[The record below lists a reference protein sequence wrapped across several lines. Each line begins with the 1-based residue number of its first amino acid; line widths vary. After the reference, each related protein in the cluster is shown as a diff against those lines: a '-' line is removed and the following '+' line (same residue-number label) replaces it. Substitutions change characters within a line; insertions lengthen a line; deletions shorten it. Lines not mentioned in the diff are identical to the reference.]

1 MFYHE
6 KATMHPVLKENIQEI
21 GKPYS
26 DLHFLLNCLAEVLE
40 ANNEKELIN
49 SIPWLN
55 AQVLLPASELEQKT
69 IQLYSICFQL
79 LNLCEVNWAVQSRR
93 SKQQSQGSQSVN
105 GSWAHTFS
113 ELKEAGIIQEEI
125 VAALSQLE
133 IEPVMTAHPTEAK
146 RTVVLKYYRELYLQL
161 VMLENPVYTTLERDQ
176 IRSGIKELLTR
187 LWFIDDIY
195 LEKPQVETELENVL
209 HYLTKVFPDV
219 FELHDK
225 TLIQAW
231 NEAGFKPEYL
241 HNYRSMPK
249 ISLGSWVGGDRDGH
263 PLVTPEITKYT
274 LERLRAEALN
284 LVGQRLH
291 TLADSLS
298 IYTSESTLSAEF
310 QELIVLLKNQIPGI
324 SEHLQFSAASREPF
338 KQFVILL
345 IEKLP
350 VKQTHSGTDAWTYTN
365 SGQLLGDLEI
375 LLRALSIW
383 GAPMLAINEVN
394 KALRFVQNFGFHL
407 AHLDIRQNSEFYRK
421 AIIGLLEDIDDTNYS
436 INAEGSVDKKFLLQE
451 LNLYRPFTHI
461 YSGSVAE
468 TGNAMGYLS
477 VLTDHIRKY
486 GPNALGS
493 MIVSMT
499 KKVDDLFTFYLLARE
514 AGLYVKTESGPAC
527 QLPVVPLFETIDDL
541 HLAPEI
547 LDEFL
552 AHPLTRNTL
561 KLQAQQKG
569 YSKPVCEVMIGYSD
583 SNKDG
588 GILSSLWHLYEA
600 QYELAQIGRKHGID
614 IRFFHGK
621 GGSISRGAGPIH
633 WFLKSLP
640 PGSLCGKLRL
650 TEQGETIERKY
661 ANKVNA
667 AFNMELL
674 TSGTL
679 RNTLLNTHNHDPE
692 LFDLV
697 GFMAHE
703 SFTTY
708 NALTRHPS
716 FIRFF
721 EQATPIDVIE
731 TSKIGSRPS
740 RRTNQRT
747 LNDLRAIPWVF
758 SWTQSRVNITSWY
771 GVGSTIQLLK
781 EQYPEKF
788 ALLKQLL
795 ISHPLLRYI
804 LTNVDSGLAAT
815 DPEVIELYASLIEED
830 QIRNDILPLIL
841 SEFHLT
847 KNLLA
852 EILEKPFEERRK
864 NHFYSTRLRAVA
876 LELMHQVQ
884 VNTLRQWRN
893 GKDAENADIANQQ
906 NMILLKSIN
915 AIANALGSTG

>member
-1 MFYHE
+1 
-6 KATMHPVLKENIQEI
+6 
-21 GKPYS
+21 
-26 DLHFLLNCLAEVLE
+26 
-40 ANNEKELIN
+40 
-49 SIPWLN
+49 
-55 AQVLLPASELEQKT
+55 
-69 IQLYSICFQL
+69 
-79 LNLCEVNWAVQSRR
+79 VNWAVQSRR
-93 SKQQSQGSQSVN
+93 NKQQTQGSESVN
-105 GSWAHTFS
+105 GSWAHTFW
-113 ELKEAGIIQEEI
+113 ELKEAGISEDEI

-146 RTVVLKYYRELYLQL
+146 RTVVLKYYRELYLLL
-161 VMLENPVYTTLERDQ
+161 VMLENPVYTTLEREQ

-195 LEKPQVETELENVL
+195 LQKPQVETELENVL

-225 TLIQAW
+225 TLVQAW
-231 NEAGFKPEYL
+231 HEAGFKPESL
-241 HNYRSMPK
+241 QNYRSMPK
-249 ISLGSWVGGDRDGH
+249 ITLGSWVGGDRDGH

-274 LERLRAEALN
+274 LERLRSEALH
-284 LVGQRLH
+284 LMSHRLQA
-291 TLADSLS
+291 LADSLS
-298 IYTSESTLSAEF
+298 IYTSESSFSPEF
-310 QELIVLLKNQIPGI
+310 KQAKSLLEQQIPGI
-324 SEHLQFSAASREPF
+324 SQNIYYASASREPF
-338 KQFVILL
+338 KQYVILL

-350 VKQTHSGTDAWTYTN
+350 IKKTISGNIQESGNELSYSD
-365 SGQLLGDLEI
+365 SGQLLSDLEI
-375 LLRALSIW
+375 LLRALSSW
-383 GAPMLAINEVN
+383 GAPMLATNEVN

-407 AHLDIRQNSEFYRK
+407 AHLDIRQNSEFYYN
-421 AIIGLLEDIDDTNYS
+421 AFCGLLEDLDRSKYSFNTEGRIDKD
-436 INAEGSVDKKFLLQE
+436 FLLQE
-451 LNLYRPFTHI
+451 LNHYRPFTLS
-461 YSGSVAE
+461 YVGSIAE
-468 TGNAMGYLS
+468 TGQALGYLGVVS
-477 VLTDHIRKY
+477 KHISQY
-486 GPNALGS
+486 GPKSLGS

-499 KKVDDLFTFYLLARE
+499 KKVDDLFIFYLLARE
-514 AGLYVKTESGPAC
+514 AGLYVKTEAGPAC

-541 HLAPEI
+541 HNAPAI

-552 AHPLTRNTL
+552 AHPVTQNTL
-561 KLQAQQKG
+561 RLQSQRKG
-569 YSKPVCEVMIGYSD
+569 YSRPIAEVMIGYSD

-600 QYELAQIGRKHGID
+600 QYELANIGRKHGVD

-640 PGSLCGKLRL
+640 PHSLSGKLRL

-667 AFNMELL
+667 AFNLELL
-674 TSGTL
+674 CSGTL
-679 RNTLLNTHNHDPE
+679 RNTLLNTHQHDPE
-692 LFDLV
+692 LFELV

-740 RRTNQRT
+740 RRTNQRSLT
-747 LNDLRAIPWVF
+747 DLRAIPWVF

-771 GVGSTIQLLK
+771 GVGSTLQLLK
-781 EQYPEKF
+781 AQYPEKY
-788 ALLKQLL
+788 ALLRKLL
-795 ISHPLLRYI
+795 TSHPLLRYI

-815 DPEVIELYASLIEED
+815 DPEIIELYASLVQDE
-830 QIRNDILPLIL
+830 QIKNDILPLIL
-841 SEFHLT
+841 TEYKLT
-847 KNLLA
+847 KNLLN
-852 EILEKPFEERRK
+852 ELLGIPFEERRK

-876 LELMHQVQ
+876 LGLMHQVQ
-884 VNTLRQWRN
+884 VDALRKWRN
-893 GKDAENADIANQQ
+893 SKDSENPELASEQ
-906 NMILLKSIN
+906 NIILLKTIN

>member
-1 MFYHE
+1 
-6 KATMHPVLKENIQEI
+6 MHPVLKENIVEI

-26 DLHFLLNCLAEVLE
+26 DLHFLLHCLAEVLE
-40 ANNEKELIN
+40 ANNEKELI
-49 SIPWLN
+49 SCIPWLN
-55 AQVLLPASELEQKT
+55 TNVVLPSPQLEQKT

-93 SKQQSQGSQSVN
+93 SKQQTQGSSSVN

-113 ELKEAGIIQEEI
+113 ELKEAGISQEKI
-125 VAALSQLE
+125 VEALSQLE

-161 VMLENPVYTTLERDQ
+161 VMLENPVYTALERDQ

-195 LEKPQVETELENVL
+195 LEKPEVETELENVL

-219 FELHDK
+219 FELHDR
-225 TLIQAW
+225 TLIQSW
-231 NEAGFKPEYL
+231 NEAGFPAESL
-241 HNYRSMPK
+241 QNYRSMPK

-274 LERLRAEALN
+274 LERLRTEALN
-284 LVGQRLH
+284 LTSQRLNL
-291 TLADSLS
+291 LADSLS
-298 IYTSESTLSAEF
+298 ILTTESSFNFDIPQSKSNL
-310 QELIVLLKNQIPGI
+310 QQQIPDI
-324 SEHLQFSAASREPF
+324 SNNLFFTSASREPF

-350 VKQTHSGTDAWTYTN
+350 RKGTLSGMKYSN
-365 SGQLLGDLEI
+365 SGELISDLEI
-375 LLRALSIW
+375 LLRALSDW
-383 GAPMLAINEVN
+383 GAPMLAVNEVN

-407 AHLDIRQNSEFYRK
+407 AHLDIRQNSEFYQK
-421 AIIGLLEDIDDTNYS
+421 ALLGLIEDLDRPANSIHSQGSIDKN
-436 INAEGSVDKKFLLQE
+436 FLLQE
-451 LNLYRPFTHI
+451 LHQYRPFSLS
-461 YSGSVAE
+461 YSGGIAE

-477 VLTDHIRKY
+477 VLSDHIRKF
-486 GPNALGS
+486 GPNAFGS

-514 AGLYVKTESGPAC
+514 AGLYVKTETGPAC

-541 HLAPEI
+541 HCAPAI

-552 AHPLTRNTL
+552 EHQVTRNTL
-561 KLQAQQKG
+561 RLQADRKG
-569 YSKPVCEVMIGYSD
+569 YSRPVCEVMIGYSD

-600 QYELAQIGRKHGID
+600 QYELARISNKHGVD

-640 PGSLCGKLRL
+640 PESLCGKLRL

-667 AFNMELL
+667 AFNLELL

-679 RNTLLNTHNHDPE
+679 RNTLLNTHNYDPD

-697 GFMAHE
+697 SFMAHE
-703 SFTTY
+703 SFTSYT
-708 NALTRHPS
+708 ALTRNPD

-731 TSKIGSRPS
+731 SSKIGSRPS

-771 GVGSTIQLLK
+771 GVGSTLQLLK
-781 EQYPEKF
+781 KQHPDNY
-788 ALLKQLL
+788 ALLKTLL

-815 DPEVIELYASLIEED
+815 DPEIIELYASLVTEPHVK
-830 QIRNDILPLIL
+830 NAILPLIL
-841 SEFHLT
+841 TEYQLT
-847 KNLLA
+847 KDLLS
-852 EILEKPFEERRK
+852 ELLEKPFQERRK

-876 LELMHQVQ
+876 LELMHKIQ
-884 VNTLRQWRN
+884 VNTLQQWRN
-893 GKDAENADIANQQ
+893 QKDLANPAITSQQ
-906 NMILLKSIN
+906 NIILLKTVN
-915 AIANALGSTG
+915 AVANALGSTG